1 MSPSVLR
8 RLPLL
13 LALFQPLLMA
23 QTPVVT
29 EVPIEERMISHVN
42 RDRTA
47 TDMRVDWVHKAD
59 RAFPLKPA
67 TAPFTVSYRHNGKTY
82 GLDDYFLHGD
92 TLAFLILKDDQIVFE
107 RYLHKTSAADRYL
120 SMSVSKS
127 VVSVLFG
134 VAIDE
139 GKIGS
144 VKDPVVRYLPYLK
157 DSGYKDCTLE
167 DILQMAS
174 GVLFSEEYD
183 NSSSGIADLSRANR
197 TGTPTFGEFAASLTS
212 EVKPGTAFHY
222 QSVNTQV
229 LDLVLE
235 KATGM
240 SLNQY
245 AEEKLWKKIG
255 TESDAYF
262 ITGKQ
267 QPAVAA
273 YGSFF
278 STLRDYGRF
287 GLMAMR
293 GGQLGGARVV
303 SERWIDASSTAAS
316 FARPRL
322 DQSNNNPIRG
332 YGYQW
337 WIPYG
342 EDRDRAFQAVG
353 IRGQAIY
360 VNPAKRVVIAQF
372 SAWPAASARLEHRGE
387 SNALYQAIVEKLT
400 P

>member
-1 MSPSVLR
+1 MLR
-8 RLPLL
+8 GLL
-13 LALFQPLLMA
+13 ILLTLFQPLLTA
-23 QTPVVT
+23 QTAVVT
-29 EVPIEERMISHVN
+29 PAPIEERMVAHVN

-47 TDMRVDWVHKAD
+47 TGMRVDWVRKAD
-59 RAFPLKPA
+59 RPFPLKPA
-67 TAPFTVSYRHNGKTY
+67 TAPFAVTYRHNGNTY
-82 GLDDYFLHGD
+82 GLDDYFQRGD
-92 TLAFLILKDDQIVFE
+92 TLAFIILKDDQVIFE
-107 RYLHKTSAADRYL
+107 RYLHSSGASDRYL

-134 VAIDE
+134 VAIEE

-144 VKDPVVRYLPYLK
+144 VKDPVVRYLPYLEE
-157 DSGYKDCTLE
+157 SGYNDCTLE
-167 DILQMAS
+167 NVLHMAT

-183 NSSSGIADLSRANR
+183 TPSSGIGELGRANR
-197 TGTPTFGEFAASLTS
+197 TGTPTFGEFAASLKP

-229 LDLVLE
+229 LALVLE

-240 SLNQY
+240 SLNKY

-255 TESDAYF
+255 TESDAF
-262 ITGKQ
+262 FLTGEKQ
-267 QPAVAA
+267 TGVAA

-278 STLRDYGRF
+278 STLRDYARF

-293 GGQLGGARVV
+293 GGQLGDARVV
-303 SERWIDASSTAAS
+303 GRTWIDTSSTPAP
-316 FARPRL
+316 FAKPRL

-342 EDRDRAFQAVG
+342 EDTDRAFQAVG

-360 VNPAKRVVIAQF
+360 VNPTKRIVIAQF
-372 SAWPAASARLEHRGE
+372 SAWPAAGARPDHRGE
-387 SNALYQAIVEKLT
+387 STALYRAIVEKLSQ
-400 P
+400 